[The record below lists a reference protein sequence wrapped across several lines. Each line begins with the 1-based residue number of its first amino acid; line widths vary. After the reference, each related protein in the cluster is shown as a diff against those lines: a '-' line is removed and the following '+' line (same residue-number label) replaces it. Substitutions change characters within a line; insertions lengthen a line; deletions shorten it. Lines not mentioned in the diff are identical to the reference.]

1 MRVNVNLDEELLPLI
16 DEEAKRLHISRSA
29 YLCVCC
35 SSETNVYSRQ
45 FDQERAIQD
54 FIEKMECQDSNARLM
69 GKVFDSKPDSSDEE

>member
-35 SSETNVYSRQ
+35 SSETNVYGRQ
-45 FDQERAIQD
+45 FDQERAFQD
-54 FIEKMECQDSNARLM
+54 FISRFEEQDSNARIM
-69 GKVFDSKPDSSDEE
+69 GKIFDSKPESTDKE